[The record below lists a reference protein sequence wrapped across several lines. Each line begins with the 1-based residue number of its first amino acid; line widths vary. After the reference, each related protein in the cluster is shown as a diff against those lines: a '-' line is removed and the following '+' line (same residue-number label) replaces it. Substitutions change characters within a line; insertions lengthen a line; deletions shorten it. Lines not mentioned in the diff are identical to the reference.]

1 VTSTSIRLRS
11 PRLGESTPV
20 MKNEKNVQTRMSG
33 RAVTVRFS
41 DVQAKQTRWLWR
53 GYVPLGKL
61 TLLDGDADKGK
72 SLLTLDLAARVT
84 TGRAFPDG
92 SSCEAGGVVILSAED
107 DLEDT
112 IRPRLDAAGA
122 DPCRVVCLAGV
133 KASGRKAVSVSL
145 SDLDALEEAVTMVG
159 AKLVIVD
166 TLTDFFGAG
175 SLLNPQAVRGVLLP
189 LIALANKL
197 DFAVI
202 LIRHFTKTGKS
213 VMSKGA
219 GCTAIAAVSRSG
231 LFVVKDPDAE
241 DRRILAC
248 YKHNVNP
255 TEPPALAFRFV
266 SENGTGKV
274 SWEGPA
280 DWTAEALFAASME
293 SATAKAARRDARAF
307 LQEFL
312 DRGPLPTNEVIDAGK
327 AHGIA
332 PRTLERARR
341 EMGVR
346 SERRGGR
353 RGRWYLRLV
362 ESEAKPAGTADGPVV
377 APSTDAVTV
386 GEREAVDPAK
396 AKDRQNSSGGLYD
409 PSLPPPGP
417 PTLPRPGA

>member
-1 VTSTSIRLRS
+1 MSS
-11 PRLGESTPV
+11 
-20 MKNEKNVQTRMSG
+20 MKNKEKKAQTRMNG
-33 RAVTVRFS
+33 RAVTVRLS
-41 DVQAKQTRWLWR
+41 DVQPKQTRWLWR
-53 GYVPLGKL
+53 GYLPLGKL

-92 SSCEAGGVVILSAED
+92 ASCEAGGVVILSAED
-107 DLEDT
+107 DLQDT
-112 IRPRLDAAGA
+112 IRPRLDAARA
-122 DPCRVVCLAGV
+122 DPSRVVCLAGV
-133 KASGRKAVSVSL
+133 RASGRKAVSVSL

-213 VMSKGA
+213 IMSKGA
-219 GCTAIAAVSRSG
+219 GCTAIGAVSRSG
-231 LFVVKDPDAE
+231 LFVVKDPDDE

-255 TEPPALAFRFV
+255 TEPPALGFRIV
-266 SENGTGKV
+266 SENGTGRV

-293 SATAKAARRDARAF
+293 TATAKAARKDARTF

-327 AHGIA
+327 AHGIN

-341 EMGVR
+341 DMGVR

-353 RGRWYLRLV
+353 KGKWFLRLV
-362 ESEAKPAGTADGPVV
+362 ESEEKPAEAADKPGF
-377 APSTDAVTV
+377 APNADAITV
-386 GEREAVDPAK
+386 EEREAVDAAR
-396 AKDRQNSSGGLYD
+396 AKDRHDSNGGLYD
-409 PSLPPPGP
+409 PGLPPPGP
-417 PTLPRPGA
+417 PNLPPSA

>member
-1 VTSTSIRLRS
+1 
-11 PRLGESTPV
+11 
-20 MKNEKNVQTRMSG
+20 MNG
-33 RAVTVRFS
+33 RAVTVRLS
-41 DVQAKQTRWLWR
+41 DVQAKQTRWLWP

-84 TGRAFPDG
+84 TGRSFPDG
-92 SSCEAGGVVILSAED
+92 ASCEAGGVVILSAED

-112 IRPRLDAAGA
+112 IRPRLDASRA
-122 DPCRVVCLAGV
+122 DPSRVVCLAGV
-133 KASGRKAVSVSL
+133 RASGRKAVSVSL
-145 SDLDALEEAVTMVG
+145 RDLDALEEAVTLVG
-159 AKLVIVD
+159 ARLVIVD

-189 LIALANKL
+189 LIGLANKL

-213 VMSKGA
+213 IMSKGA
-219 GCTAIAAVSRSG
+219 GCTAIGAVSRSG
-231 LFVVKDPDAE
+231 LFVVKDPD
-241 DRRILAC
+241 DDNRRILAC

-255 TEPPALAFRFV
+255 TEPPALVFRFV
-266 SENGTGKV
+266 SENGTGRV
-274 SWEGPA
+274 SWEGSA
-280 DWTAEALFAASME
+280 DWTADALFAASME
-293 SATAKAARRDARAF
+293 NATSKAARKDARAF

-341 EMGVR
+341 EMGVK

-353 RGRWYLRLV
+353 KGRWYLRLV
-362 ESEAKPAGTADGPVV
+362 QDEEKPAEAADELVV
-377 APSTDAVTV
+377 TPSADAVTV
-386 GEREAVDPAK
+386 EEREAVDPAK
-396 AKDRQNSSGGLYD
+396 AKDRHDSNGGLYD
-409 PSLPPPGP
+409 PGLPPPGP
-417 PTLPRPGA
+417 PNLPPSA